1 MVANKEMIRLG
12 ARIELARRNFFFYCN
27 LKAPDFY
34 KLDRQYLVDLC
45 NELQDFYESDDEV
58 LIINEPPR

>member
-12 ARIELARRNFFFYCN
+12 ARIELARRNFFYYCN
-27 LKAPDFY
+27 LMASDFY
-34 KLDRQYLVDLC
+34 KPNRKYLVDLC

>member
-1 MVANKEMIRLG
+1 MANKEMIRLG

-34 KLDRQYLVDLC
+34 KLDRKYLVDLC
-45 NELQDFYESDDEV
+45 NELQDFYESNDEV